1 MTQHMTDS
9 RFHMWR
15 TLVALVHIDHQITEE
30 ERSFFLD
37 RLHSLSFTEEQ
48 ENTIK
53 NEMGDA
59 QDVTPLFEKVTD
71 KEDRATLIYFAR
83 LLFWSDGE
91 FVMQE
96 EKILESLRAGV
107 IDKLDLEKIMSDV
120 DTQVAQTMQQYD
132 DERAEESPKFT
143 LKSGLMYALGLG
155 FWPARAI
162 KDLLDD

>member
-30 ERSFFLD
+30 ERAFFLD
-37 RLHSLSFTEEQ
+37 RLHRLSFTEEQ
-48 ENTIK
+48 ENIIK
-53 NEMGDA
+53 DEMGEA
-59 QDVTPLFEKVTD
+59 QDVTALFEKITD

-96 EKILESLRAGV
+96 EKSSNPYAPVSSTNWIWN
-107 IDKLDLEKIMSDV
+107 KLWLML
-120 DTQVAQTMQQYD
+120 MH
-132 DERAEESPKFT
+132 RL
-143 LKSGLMYALGLG
+143 LKQ
-155 FWPARAI
+155 
-162 KDLLDD
+162 